1 VTTTTI
7 VLAVLLGFGTG
18 VLSAVFG
25 VGGGILFVPI
35 LIALGLGQVEAE
47 ATSLLAIIPTAAVG
61 AARHHAGGRL
71 DVRAA
76 LIIGVASIA
85 GVEFGIQ
92 LATHLN
98 ETQLRRAFAVLLLCV
113 AGQLVYRARRPDA
126 VP

>member
-1 VTTTTI
+1 MSTTSI
-7 VLAVLLGFGTG
+7 AVALVLGFGTG

-61 AARHHAGGRL
+61 AARHHAHGRL
-71 DVRAA
+71 DLRAA
-76 LIIGVASIA
+76 AILGVSSIA
-85 GVEFGIQ
+85 GVEVGIQ
-92 LATHLN
+92 LATRLD
-98 ETQLRRAFAVLLLCV
+98 ETLLRRGFAFLLFCV

>member
-1 VTTTTI
+1 MTTTTI